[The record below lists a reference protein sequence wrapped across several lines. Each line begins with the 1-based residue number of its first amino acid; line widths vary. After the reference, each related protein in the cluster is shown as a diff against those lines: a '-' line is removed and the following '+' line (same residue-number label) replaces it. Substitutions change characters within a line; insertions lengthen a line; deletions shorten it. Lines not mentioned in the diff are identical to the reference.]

1 MPLYIRYVFA
11 RSCANPPTP
20 HADPTPADA
29 VPKKRGPK
37 TDVLEALLKR
47 VDGLEARLKDK
58 KTEEGSESPE
68 NGADNAPE
76 TSTSTQPASN
86 AIAGV
91 RADIDQELEDTK
103 MFSPIQQRSATHLA
117 LPSGLV

>member
-1 MPLYIRYVFA
+1 MWVRPSRH
-11 RSCANPPTP
+11 ANT
-20 HADPTPADA
+20 TLDA

-58 KTEEGSESPE
+58 KTEPGSESPE
-68 NGADNAPE
+68 NGAENATE
-76 TSTSTQPASN
+76 ASTSTQPASN
-86 AIAGV
+86 MIAGV

-103 MFSPIQQRSATHLA
+103 MFSPIQQR
-117 LPSGLV
+117 